1 MGKTEL
7 AKALAAELFPDR
19 PAADRFLRL
28 DMSEFM
34 EKFNVSRLVG
44 APPGYI
50 GHEDGGRLTE
60 AVKQRPYQLILFDE
74 FEKAHRDVSQ
84 LLLQVFDAGR
94 LTDATGTTVDFTNTV
109 LILTSNLGASVLY
122 PNQTTRARDDPNNKN
137 ENKDVNG
144 DDDSSK
150 TAEEAPTTKRTPE
163 ETQALALQLV
173 QQHFSP
179 EFVNRLDDILVFQP
193 LDDPAMEAICSI
205 QLSHLQ
211 RLMQKER
218 QLSLTVTPLVTQI
231 IAQRG
236 GDSRFGA
243 RPLKRYL
250 QTEVMAPLAEIL
262 LQGDILPGDAI
273 YLHHT
278 TENIDTDTDR
288 FVPLAVQNSDLTKP
302 DAGKMS
308 LAFLFL
314 CDNIYGWCL
323 VVGDMYT

>member
-1 MGKTEL
+1 MQGVGKTEL

-60 AVKQRPYQLILFDE
+60 AVKQRPYQLILLDE

-94 LTDATGTTVDFTNTV
+94 LTDAAGTTVDFTNTV

-122 PNQTTRARDDPNNKN
+122 PNQTTRARDDPTHQNDTKE
-137 ENKDVNG
+137 ENGNDG
-144 DDDSSK
+144 SSK
-150 TAEEAPTTKRTPE
+150 TEEAPTKRTTE
-163 ETQALALQLV
+163 ETHALALQLV

-193 LDDPAMEAICSI
+193 LDGPAMEAICSI
-205 QLSHLQ
+205 QLRHLQ
-211 RLMQKER
+211 QLMEKER
-218 QLSLTVTPLVTQI
+218 QLSLTVTPQVRQI

-273 YLHHT
+273 YLHHA
-278 TENIDTDTDR
+278 TEDIATDTDR
-288 FVPLAVQNSDLTKP
+288 FVPLTVHHSDLTKP
-302 DAGKMS
+302 DAGMYIHCMS
-308 LAFLFL
+308 PPPP
-314 CDNIYGWCL
+314 IYPLSYRW
-323 VVGDMYT
+323 

>member
-60 AVKQRPYQLILFDE
+60 AVKQRPYQLILLDE

-94 LTDATGTTVDFTNTV
+94 LTDAAGTTVDFTNTV
-109 LILTSNLGASVLY
+109 LIMTSNLGASVLY
-122 PNQTTRARDDPNNKN
+122 PNQTTRARKETSNQTENTDDQSDSS
-137 ENKDVNG
+137 ETNKD
-144 DDDSSK
+144 DE
-150 TAEEAPTTKRTPE
+150 TQTKRTAD

-193 LDDPAMEAICSI
+193 LDGAAMEAICSI
-205 QLSHLQ
+205 QLQHLQ
-211 RLMQKER
+211 QLMEKER
-218 QLSLTVTPLVTQI
+218 QLSLTVTPRVKQI

-262 LQGDILPGDAI
+262 LLGDIRPGDAI
-273 YLHHT
+273 YLHHA
-278 TENIDTDTDR
+278 TEDIAPSDTDR
-288 FVPLAVQNSDLTKP
+288 FVPLPVHNSDLTKP
-302 DAGKMS
+302 DAGM
-308 LAFLFL
+308 FLGVS
-314 CDNIYGWCL
+314 YRHCL
-323 VVGDMYT
+323 ST